1 MEWIEVQAKSI
12 DDAVELALDR
22 LGIVADELEFE
33 VLEEPRQG
41 LFARLG
47 RGTARIR
54 ARVKPIS
61 REKPADRRRRRRG
74 GNGNGSGNGGS
85 HRSNSKGGRSRQSAP
100 ATVGASA
107 EARSAATRESGAPAE
122 AGAASAGNGPGQEQA
137 EGGNRSRRRGRSRGR
152 GGSQRAND
160 GRASANQAEEHD
172 VDSTAVLTIDEQAD
186 AAVQFTDELV
196 RAFGLSAE
204 VAAEV
209 VEDDIELRING
220 EGASLGVLVG
230 PKGATLHAMEELIR
244 AVVQHAAGGQS
255 ARLHLD
261 VAGYRE
267 RRRAALAAFA
277 LQVAT
282 EVQEQGAERALEPMS
297 PSDRKVVHDAVAELG
312 GVATTSVGEEPRRRV
327 VIKPA

>member
-1 MEWIEVQAKSI
+1 
-12 DDAVELALDR
+12 
-22 LGIVADELEFE
+22 
-33 VLEEPRQG
+33 
-41 LFARLG
+41 
-47 RGTARIR
+47 
-54 ARVKPIS
+54 
-61 REKPADRRRRRRG
+61 
-74 GNGNGSGNGGS
+74 
-85 HRSNSKGGRSRQSAP
+85 
-100 ATVGASA
+100 
-107 EARSAATRESGAPAE
+107 
-122 AGAASAGNGPGQEQA
+122 
-137 EGGNRSRRRGRSRGR
+137 
-152 GGSQRAND
+152 
-160 GRASANQAEEHD
+160 

-196 RAFGLSAE
+196 KAFGLSAE

-277 LQVAT
+277 IQVAN
-282 EVQEQGAERALEPMS
+282 EVQEQGSERALEPMS
-297 PSDRKVVHDAVAELG
+297 PADRKVVHDAVAEIG